1 MKPRGSKNPI
11 HHLGRVALLL
21 LLALGGVFVPRQ
33 GLGKAAL
40 EKGVVVIDGPD
51 NTLAS
56 VARDLGRPK
65 VFRYDPDT
73 GTATSSANLRLQGC
87 LTLGSEEPADE
98 LLRYNE
104 VLQFDVAACGQ
115 VRIDVLRTPARV
127 GELRLQRAKIQTF
140 HDPHEAG
147 DECATANV
155 LDVAGR
161 LFLRDSAIMGYLD
174 GQFHDGAE
182 IDIANSTIAVTQNCG
197 LNLDAVDPGRIR
209 IRDSFFLD
217 NGFYGLNLFDLARP
231 LTIRNAV
238 FRGLAADVFNRGRA
252 DLVLVDCD
260 LTSTGFASLSG
271 TVTQKWTVTFRL
283 PRRGLKVVAESDPA
297 DGQHEVVSGE
307 TDERGVCT
315 LTLSEFVASR
325 GHTQREEGVNNFTPH
340 VVQVSDGQKLL
351 YRIRNYHAIMKG
363 QEIVLK

>member
-1 MKPRGSKNPI
+1 
-11 HHLGRVALLL
+11 VALLL
-21 LLALGGVFVPRQ
+21 LLVLGGVIVPQQ
-33 GLGKAAL
+33 GLGKATL
-40 EKGVVVIDGPD
+40 QKDVVVIDGPD

-56 VARDLGRPK
+56 VARDLGRPQ
-65 VFRYDPDT
+65 VFRYDPTT
-73 GTATSSANLRLQGC
+73 GTATSAANLRLQGR
-87 LTLGSEEPADE
+87 LTLGGGEPVEE
-98 LLRYNE
+98 LLRYHE

-115 VRIDVLRTPARV
+115 VRIDVLRTPASV
-127 GELRLQRAKIQTF
+127 GELRLLRAKIQTF
-140 HDPHEAG
+140 HDPREAG

-174 GQFHDGAE
+174 GKFHDQAE
-182 IDIANSTIAVTQNCG
+182 VDIADSTIAVTQHCG
-197 LNLDAVDPGRIR
+197 LNLDAVAPERIH

-231 LTIRNAV
+231 LTIRNSV

-252 DLVLVDCD
+252 DLSLVDCD

-271 TVTQKWTVTFRL
+271 TITQKWTVTFRL
-283 PRRGLKVVAESDPA
+283 PRGGLKVVAESDPA
-297 DGQHEVVSGE
+297 NGQHEVVSGQ

-315 LTLSEFVASR
+315 LTLGEFVASR

-340 VVQVSDGQKLL
+340 VVQVYDGRKLL

-363 QEIVLK
+363 QQVVLK